1 MEKLNITFCSSPDF
15 GGNAK
20 ALYEY
25 MKDKYDFNMTW
36 IVYKEENRKLLENKG
51 IKAILIGTD
60 EFKEYIPTT
69 DVFFTTQGNLDGDKT
84 DKSLYVELWHG
95 IGPKPTGFLGE
106 HPSEEDLR
114 GYYHMKQIMDYVI
127 VPNDFWKVIFS
138 AKMNV
143 PCSRIK
149 SLGMPIFDYFKNSDG
164 KTNLSKSLGIDVTKY
179 NKVIM
184 FMPTF
189 RKGFNHNDVENIN
202 DKNIF
207 NFPKYDEKELD
218 DYLRKNNYLLIVKR
232 HPGELTTFGSYESDN
247 IKNMNEKMLI
257 ENDLSVNEIINGVDM
272 LITDYSSIGTEFLY
286 FNRPLLYAVG
296 DEDEYMKNRGIVFS
310 NFDFWT
316 IGPKVKDI
324 AGLISQT
331 DKLLK
336 DSNYYKKEREEAY
349 KLCIKGN
356 YENSCQNICDFLF
369 DGNTISSN
377 VEYYKDKELILK
389 NKLDEKEKE
398 VERLES
404 DLRGRLYEINAVY
417 NSKGWKFL
425 EGVRSLS
432 KPFRK
437 K

>member
-1 MEKLNITFCSSPDF
+1 MKKLNITFCSSPDF

-36 IVYKEENRKLLENKG
+36 IVYKEENRKLLESKG
-51 IKAILIGTD
+51 IKAILIDTD

-69 DVFFTTQGNLDGDKT
+69 DIFFTTQGNLDGDKT

-106 HPSEEDLR
+106 HPSQEDLR

-164 KTNLSKSLGIDVTKY
+164 KANLSKSLNIDVTKY
-179 NKVIM
+179 DKVIM

-202 DKNIF
+202 CQNIF
-207 NFPKYDEKELD
+207 NFPEYDEKELD
-218 DYLRKNNYLLIVKR
+218 EYLKKNNYLLIVKR
-232 HPGELTTFGSYESDN
+232 HPGEMSVFNSYESDN

-296 DEDEYMKNRGIVFS
+296 DESEYMKNRGIVFS

-316 IGPKVKDI
+316 IGPKVKNI
-324 AGLISQT
+324 EGLIEET

-336 DSNYYKKEREEAY
+336 DNTYYKKEREDAY
-349 KLCIKGN
+349 RLCIAGN
-356 YENSCQNICDFLF
+356 YENNCENICNFLF
-369 DGNTISSN
+369 DGNKISDK
-377 VEYYKDKELILK
+377 VEYYKDKEIILQ
-389 NKLDEKEKE
+389 NKLEDKEKQ
-398 VERLES
+398 VQRLEDELKS
-404 DLRGRLYEINAVY
+404 LLCEINAVY

-425 EGVRSLS
+425 EKVR
-432 KPFRK
+432 KIGEPFRK